1 MKKDKFDG
9 YLICPGNS
17 RRQINQFKRMF
28 AKDNLKYVSKNDQYL
43 QMRCISQLPKTYALD
58 VNVKKENVGY
68 FSVGVINP
76 SLLTVKIYKIINQ
89 MAEKMFREE
98 TIYGLKDYDGLDR
111 INKSII
117 GGFGDKELY
126 PTITNKAAALWYKIA
141 TNQVFQNGNKRTAL
155 LAAIYFL
162 GINFYSFDVH
172 DGNEMY
178 NISVQA
184 ANKQLSINQIER
196 YISKHVSLG
205 YENMSSVLNGNNFD
219 INIKIDYN
227 NDKE

>member
-126 PTITNKAAALWYKIA
+126 PTILIRLLLYGIRLQLIRFFKMVINA
-141 TNQVFQNGNKRTAL
+141 QNYLRQF
-155 LAAIYFL
+155 IFW
-162 GINFYSFDVH
+162 
-172 DGNEMY
+172 E
-178 NISVQA
+178 
-184 ANKQLSINQIER
+184 
-196 YISKHVSLG
+196 
-205 YENMSSVLNGNNFD
+205 
-219 INIKIDYN
+219 
-227 NDKE
+227 

>member
-1 MKKDKFDG
+1 
-9 YLICPGNS
+9 
-17 RRQINQFKRMF
+17 
-28 AKDNLKYVSKNDQYL
+28 
-43 QMRCISQLPKTYALD
+43 
-58 VNVKKENVGY
+58 
-68 FSVGVINP
+68 
-76 SLLTVKIYKIINQ
+76 
-89 MAEKMFREE
+89 
-98 TIYGLKDYDGLDR
+98 
-111 INKSII
+111 
-117 GGFGDKELY
+117 
-126 PTITNKAAALWYKIA
+126 
-141 TNQVFQNGNKRTAL
+141 
-155 LAAIYFL
+155 